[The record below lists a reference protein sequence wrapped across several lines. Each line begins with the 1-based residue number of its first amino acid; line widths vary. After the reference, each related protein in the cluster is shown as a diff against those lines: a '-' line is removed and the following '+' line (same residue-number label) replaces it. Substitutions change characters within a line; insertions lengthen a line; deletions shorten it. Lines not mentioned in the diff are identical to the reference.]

1 MQASVLIVDDDR
13 TILKVLRGYLEQAGH
28 IVYEAS
34 DGEMALYMLRRERP
48 DLVVL
53 DVMLPKRNGQDLT
66 RIIRNDKTLVATP
79 IIMLTAR
86 TAENDKIIGLEL
98 GADDYVTKPFNVHEV
113 IARVNA
119 LLRRRNLDLLP
130 NAAPNILRVGELH
143 LDLDARVLTIA
154 GRAID
159 LTRAEFNLIEIF
171 MKHLGYT
178 LNRDELLE
186 KALGYSHDGL
196 GRTLDTHIRN
206 LRRKIEP
213 NPETPI
219 YIQTVYGIGYRME
232 KPVK

>member
-86 TAENDKIIGLEL
+86 TADTDKIIGLEL
-98 GADDYVTKPFNVHEV
+98 GADDYVTKPFNVH
-113 IARVNA
+113 
-119 LLRRRNLDLLP
+119 
-130 NAAPNILRVGELH
+130 
-143 LDLDARVLTIA
+143 
-154 GRAID
+154 
-159 LTRAEFNLIEIF
+159 
-171 MKHLGYT
+171 
-178 LNRDELLE
+178 
-186 KALGYSHDGL
+186 
-196 GRTLDTHIRN
+196 
-206 LRRKIEP
+206 
-213 NPETPI
+213 
-219 YIQTVYGIGYRME
+219 
-232 KPVK
+232 